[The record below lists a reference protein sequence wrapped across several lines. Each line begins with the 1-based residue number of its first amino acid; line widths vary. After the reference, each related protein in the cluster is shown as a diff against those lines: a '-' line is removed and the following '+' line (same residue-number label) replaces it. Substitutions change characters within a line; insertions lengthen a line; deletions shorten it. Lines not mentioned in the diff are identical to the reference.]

1 MSGFRTPEIP
11 REQMVLW
18 EHRLEDAIP
27 DDHQVRHLDLL
38 LGSAAFA
45 ETFGQMEGA
54 YVLDLGKP
62 PYHPRDLAALY
73 LYGMLHRLRS
83 SRQLEDAC
91 YCRLDV
97 IWLMKGQT
105 PDHSTIADFVGKQ
118 GKMLRRLFRD
128 TLRVLIEARLV
139 KLSHV
144 AIDGSKVE
152 ADAGKSSVRG
162 EEKIRSWQRHLD
174 EQIAALEQEWAQNE
188 RREASLFGENNPW
201 TNTPAKSTKRA
212 LSQLK
217 RKQEKLQQAL
227 ARLERRQ
234 EAHVGS
240 KPPKRI
246 ASTTAP
252 DSRSMK
258 DKEGRS
264 KPNFNTQVGVD
275 DTCGA
280 IVAADVNDETDD
292 SGQLTPMVAQV
303 VENCGDTPSS
313 VSADSQYNTG
323 PDLAA
328 MEEKRID
335 CYLPDAGQNSE
346 AAALPEVAQEALG
359 QVREGR
365 ALSESQWAALPRNS
379 QKLLDRAAF
388 VYDEKKDEYRC
399 PAGQALVFLRISKDR
414 KKWGTA
420 ERRQYGGCA
429 ACARCAHAGSCRKN
443 PAKGRVL
450 SRDQYED
457 HRARLRRRMAT
468 KEGREIYKR
477 RKHTVEPR
485 IGHVKH
491 NLGVRRFLRRGI
503 EKVKTEW
510 TMVCTAV
517 NLGIMLRHW
526 EEIAKVL

>member
-11 REQMVLW
+11 RQQMVLW
-18 EHRLEDAIP
+18 EQRLEDAIP

-45 ETFGQMEGA
+45 ETFAEMEQAYTLNLGQ
-54 YVLDLGKP
+54 P

-91 YCRLDV
+91 HSRLDV
-97 IWLMKGQT
+97 IWLLRGQT
-105 PDHSTIADFVGKQ
+105 PDHSTIADFVRQHGVA
-118 GKMLRRLFRD
+118 LRRLFRD
-128 TLRVLIEARLV
+128 TLGVLIEAKLV

-174 EQIAALEQEWAQNE
+174 EQIAALEREWAQNE
-188 RREASLFGENNPW
+188 KREASLFGQSNPW
-201 TNTPAKSTKRA
+201 TNAPGKDARKA
-212 LSQLK
+212 MAQLK
-217 RKQEKLQQAL
+217 RKQEQLKQAL
-227 ARLERRQ
+227 AQLERRQ
-234 EAHVGS
+234 AAHVGS
-240 KPPKRI
+240 KAPKRI
-246 ASTTAP
+246 ASISDP

-264 KPNFNTQVGVD
+264 KPNFNTQVAVD

-280 IVAADVNDETDD
+280 IVAADVNDEPND
-292 SGQLTPMVAQV
+292 SGQLAPMVAQV
-303 VENCGDTPSS
+303 IENCAGKPSA

-328 MEEKRID
+328 LEQQQID
-335 CYLPDAGQNSE
+335 CYLPDAGRNSE
-346 AAALPEVAQEALG
+346 ASTEAAREALKP
-359 QVREGR
+359 VREGR
-365 ALSESQWAALPRNS
+365 VLSESQWAALPRNN
-379 QKLLDRAAF
+379 QKLLDRSAF
-388 VYDEKKDEYRC
+388 VYDEKQDEYRC
-399 PAGQALVFLRISKDR
+399 PAGQILVFLRTSRDQQ
-414 KKWGTA
+414 KWGTS

-429 ACARCAHAGSCRKN
+429 VCASCGHAELCCKN
-443 PAKGRVL
+443 PRKGRL
-450 SRDQYED
+450 INRDQYED
-457 HRARLRRRMAT
+457 HRERLRRRMAT
-468 KEGREIYKR
+468 PDGREIYKR

-503 EKVKTEW
+503 EQVQTEW
-510 TMVCTAV
+510 AMVCTVV
-517 NLGIMLRHW
+517 NLGIMLRNW
-526 EEIAKVL
+526 EEIVKVL